1 MEDQEWPV
9 TSLDKFDIGVLVA
22 VEHSIT
28 GSLAD
33 RLRVVL
39 VVVVVQVY
47 RMVSHVDHQVV
58 IHQVAWAVDKP

>member
-1 MEDQEWPV
+1 V
-9 TSLDKFDIGVLVA
+9 
-22 VEHSIT
+22 
-28 GSLAD
+28 
-33 RLRVVL
+33 